1 MSTGVY
7 MQMLLLRQ
15 AFYIFQEVGRSL
27 KRNSLL
33 NFAAVGTTAISLFV
47 LGVGM
52 LLVINTNEIAKTI
65 ESDIEIM
72 VYMKQNLAEEDAL
85 ALEPVIGRISGVKET
100 TFIPRDEALKSLVKQ
115 LGGGDELDEN
125 VGEQNPLPDAIKVKI
140 SDPHEVNTIAAEIE
154 DLPGVESVRYGGQDF
169 VKKLFSLTNWVR
181 IVGLLLITLLGLCGI
196 FLIATTTRLT
206 IFARRREINIMKY
219 VGATD
224 WFVRWPFLLE
234 GIILGFFGA
243 LLAVVVLYFSY
254 GALIAKIQETITFLP
269 LVSSTEVLLRI
280 FEGLL
285 VVGIVMGAVGS
296 TISVRRY
303 LRV

>member
-1 MSTGVY
+1 MY
-7 MQMLLLRQ
+7 MKMLLLRQ
-15 AFYIFQEVGRSL
+15 AYYIFQEVGRSL

-72 VYMKQNLAEEDAL
+72 VYMRHDLAEEDAI

-100 TFIPRDEALKSLVKQ
+100 TFIPRDEALKSLVKR
-115 LGGGDELDEN
+115 LGDELDES
-125 VGEQNPLPDAIKVKI
+125 VGEQNPLPDAIKVEI

-181 IVGLLLITLLGLCGI
+181 IIGLLLITLLGLCGI
-196 FLIATTTRLT
+196 FLIATTTR
-206 IFARRREINIMKY
+206 
-219 VGATD
+219 
-224 WFVRWPFLLE
+224 
-234 GIILGFFGA
+234 
-243 LLAVVVLYFSY
+243 
-254 GALIAKIQETITFLP
+254 
-269 LVSSTEVLLRI
+269 
-280 FEGLL
+280 
-285 VVGIVMGAVGS
+285 
-296 TISVRRY
+296 
-303 LRV
+303 

>member
-1 MSTGVY
+1 

-15 AFYIFQEVGRSL
+15 AYYIFQEVGRSL
-27 KRNSLL
+27 IRNSLL

-47 LGVGM
+47 LGVGV

-72 VYMKQNLAEEDAL
+72 VYMRHNLAEEDAL
-85 ALEPVIGRISGVKET
+85 TLEPLIDNISGVQEI
-100 TFIPRDEALKSLVKQ
+100 TFISRDEALKSLVKQ
-115 LGGGDELDEN
+115 FGDEVDES
-125 VGEQNPLPDAIKVKI
+125 VGEENPLPDTIKVKI
-140 SDPHEVNTIAAEIE
+140 SDPREVNKIAAEIE

-181 IVGLLLITLLGLCGI
+181 IIGLLLITLLGLCGI

-243 LLAVVVLYFSY
+243 LLAVGVLYFSY
-254 GALIAKIQETITFLP
+254 GALIAKIQETISFLP
-269 LVSSTEVLLRI
+269 LVNSSAVLFRI

-285 VVGIVMGAVGS
+285 AIGIVMGAVGS
-296 TISVRRY
+296 TFSVRRY

>member
-1 MSTGVY
+1 
-7 MQMLLLRQ
+7 MLLLRQ
-15 AFYIFQEVGRSL
+15 AYYIFQEVGRSL
-27 KRNSLL
+27 IRNSLL

-47 LGVGM
+47 LGVGV

-72 VYMKQNLAEEDAL
+72 VYMRHNLAEEDAL
-85 ALEPVIGRISGVKET
+85 TLEPLIDNISGVQET
-100 TFIPRDEALKSLVKQ
+100 TFISRDEALKSLVKQ
-115 LGGGDELDEN
+115 FGDEVEES
-125 VGEQNPLPDAIKVKI
+125 VGEENPLPDTIKVKI
-140 SDPHEVNTIAAEIE
+140 SDPREVNKIAAEIE

-181 IVGLLLITLLGLCGI
+181 IIGLLLITLLGFCGI

-243 LLAVVVLYFSY
+243 LLAVGVLYFSY
-254 GALIAKIQETITFLP
+254 GALIAKIQETISFLP
-269 LVSSTEVLLRI
+269 LVNSSAVLFRI

-285 VVGIVMGAVGS
+285 AIGIVMGAVGS
-296 TISVRRY
+296 TFSVRRY

>member
-1 MSTGVY
+1 MK
-7 MQMLLLRQ
+7 MLLLRQ
-15 AFYIFQEVGRSL
+15 AYYIFQEVGRSL

-72 VYMKQNLAEEDAL
+72 VYMRHDLAEEDAI

-100 TFIPRDEALKSLVKQ
+100 TFIPRDEALKSLVKR
-115 LGGGDELDEN
+115 LGDELDES
-125 VGEQNPLPDAIKVKI
+125 VGEQNPLPDAIKVEI

-181 IVGLLLITLLGLCGI
+181 IIGLLLITLLGLCGI

-243 LLAVVVLYFSY
+243 LLAVGVLYFSY

-269 LVSSTEVLLRI
+269 LVNSTLVLLRI
-280 FEGLL
+280 FQGLL
-285 VVGIVMGAVGS
+285 AVGVVMGAVGS

>member
-15 AFYIFQEVGRSL
+15 AYYIFQEVGRSL
-27 KRNSLL
+27 IRNSLL

-47 LGVGM
+47 LGVGV

-72 VYMKQNLAEEDAL
+72 VFMEQNLTEEDAL
-85 ALEPVIGRISGVKET
+85 ALEPVIDRISGVQET
-100 TFIPRDEALKSLVKQ
+100 TFIPRDEALKSLMKQ
-115 LGGGDELDEN
+115 LGGEVDES
-125 VGEQNPLPDAIKVKI
+125 VGEENPLPDAIKVKI
-140 SDPHEVNTIAAEIE
+140 SDPREVNAIAAEIE

-181 IVGLLLITLLGLCGI
+181 IIGLLLITLLGLCGI

-224 WFVRWPFLLE
+224 WFVRFLLE

-243 LLAVVVLYFSY
+243 LLAVGVLYFSY
-254 GALIAKIQETITFLP
+254 GALIAKIQETLTFLP
-269 LVSSTEVLLRI
+269 LVNSSAVLFRI

-285 VVGIVMGAVGS
+285 AIGIVMGAVGS

>member
-1 MSTGVY
+1 

-15 AFYIFQEVGRSL
+15 AYYIFQEVGRSL
-27 KRNSLL
+27 IRNSLL

-47 LGVGM
+47 LGVGV

-72 VYMKQNLAEEDAL
+72 VYMRHNLAEEDAL
-85 ALEPVIGRISGVKET
+85 TLEPLIDNISGVQET
-100 TFIPRDEALKSLVKQ
+100 TFISRDEALKSLVKQ
-115 LGGGDELDEN
+115 FGDEVEES
-125 VGEQNPLPDAIKVKI
+125 VGEENPLPDTIKVKI
-140 SDPHEVNTIAAEIE
+140 SDPREVNKIAAEIE

-181 IVGLLLITLLGLCGI
+181 IIGLLLITLLGLCGI

-243 LLAVVVLYFSY
+243 LLAVGVLYFSY
-254 GALIAKIQETITFLP
+254 GALIAKIQETISFLP
-269 LVSSTEVLLRI
+269 LVNSSAVLFRI

-285 VVGIVMGAVGS
+285 AIGIVMGAVGS
-296 TISVRRY
+296 TFSVRRY

>member
-15 AFYIFQEVGRSL
+15 AYYIFQEVGRSL
-27 KRNSLL
+27 IRNSLL

-47 LGVGM
+47 LGVGV

-72 VYMKQNLAEEDAL
+72 VYMRHNLAEEDAL
-85 ALEPVIGRISGVKET
+85 TLEPLIDNISGVQET
-100 TFIPRDEALKSLVKQ
+100 TFISRDEALKSLVKQ
-115 LGGGDELDEN
+115 FGDEVDES
-125 VGEQNPLPDAIKVKI
+125 VGEENPLPDTIKVKI
-140 SDPHEVNTIAAEIE
+140 SDPREVNKIAAEIE

-181 IVGLLLITLLGLCGI
+181 IIGLLLITLLGLCGI

-243 LLAVVVLYFSY
+243 LLAVGVLYFSY
-254 GALIAKIQETITFLP
+254 GALIAKIQETISFLP
-269 LVSSTEVLLRI
+269 LVNSSAVLFRI

-285 VVGIVMGAVGS
+285 AIGIVMGAVGS
-296 TISVRRY
+296 TFSVRRY

>member
-15 AFYIFQEVGRSL
+15 AYYIFQEVGRSL
-27 KRNSLL
+27 IRNSLL

-47 LGVGM
+47 LGVGV

-72 VYMKQNLAEEDAL
+72 VYMRHNLAEEDAL
-85 ALEPVIGRISGVKET
+85 TLEPLIDNISGVQET
-100 TFIPRDEALKSLVKQ
+100 TFISRDEALKSLVKQ
-115 LGGGDELDEN
+115 FGDEVEES
-125 VGEQNPLPDAIKVKI
+125 VGEENPLPDTIKVKI
-140 SDPHEVNTIAAEIE
+140 SDPREVNKIAAEIE

-181 IVGLLLITLLGLCGI
+181 IIGLLLITLLGLCGI

-243 LLAVVVLYFSY
+243 LLAVGVLYFSY
-254 GALIAKIQETITFLP
+254 GALIAKIQETISFLP
-269 LVSSTEVLLRI
+269 LVNSSAVLFRI

-285 VVGIVMGAVGS
+285 AIGIVMGAVGS
-296 TISVRRY
+296 TFSVRRY

>member
-1 MSTGVY
+1 
-7 MQMLLLRQ
+7 
-15 AFYIFQEVGRSL
+15 
-27 KRNSLL
+27 
-33 NFAAVGTTAISLFV
+33 
-47 LGVGM
+47 
-52 LLVINTNEIAKTI
+52 
-65 ESDIEIM
+65 
-72 VYMKQNLAEEDAL
+72 
-85 ALEPVIGRISGVKET
+85 
-100 TFIPRDEALKSLVKQ
+100 
-115 LGGGDELDEN
+115 
-125 VGEQNPLPDAIKVKI
+125 
-140 SDPHEVNTIAAEIE
+140 
-154 DLPGVESVRYGGQDF
+154 
-169 VKKLFSLTNWVR
+169 
-181 IVGLLLITLLGLCGI
+181 LCGI

>member
-1 MSTGVY
+1 MLF
-7 MQMLLLRQ
+7 MKMLLLRQ
-15 AFYIFQEVGRSL
+15 AYYIFQEVGRSL

-72 VYMKQNLAEEDAL
+72 VYMRHDLAEEDAI

-100 TFIPRDEALKSLVKQ
+100 TFIPRDEALKSLVKR
-115 LGGGDELDEN
+115 LGDELDES
-125 VGEQNPLPDAIKVKI
+125 VGEQNPLPDAIKVEI

-269 LVSSTEVLLRI
+269 LGSSTEVLLRI

>member
-15 AFYIFQEVGRSL
+15 AYYIFQEVGRSL
-27 KRNSLL
+27 IRNSLL

-47 LGVGM
+47 LGVGV

-72 VYMKQNLAEEDAL
+72 VYMRHNLAEEDAL
-85 ALEPVIGRISGVKET
+85 TLEPLIDNISGVQET
-100 TFIPRDEALKSLVKQ
+100 TFISRDEALKSLVKQ
-115 LGGGDELDEN
+115 FGDEVEES
-125 VGEQNPLPDAIKVKI
+125 VGEENPLPDTIKVKI
-140 SDPHEVNTIAAEIE
+140 SDPREVNKIAAEIE

-181 IVGLLLITLLGLCGI
+181 IIGLLLITLLGFCGI

-243 LLAVVVLYFSY
+243 LLAVGVLYFSY
-254 GALIAKIQETITFLP
+254 GALIAKIQETISFLP
-269 LVSSTEVLLRI
+269 LVNSSAVLFRI

-285 VVGIVMGAVGS
+285 AIGIVMGAVGS
-296 TISVRRY
+296 TFSVRRY

>member
-1 MSTGVY
+1 MNTGVY
-7 MQMLLLRQ
+7 MKMLLLRQ
-15 AFYIFQEVGRSL
+15 AYYILQDVGRSL

-33 NFAAVGTTAISLFV
+33 NFAAVGTTAISLLV
-47 LGVGM
+47 LGVGI

-72 VYMKQNLAEEDAL
+72 VYMEHDLPEEDAL
-85 ALEPVIGRISGVKET
+85 ALEPIIDNISGVEET

-115 LGGGDELDEN
+115 LGDEVEES
-125 VGEQNPLPDAIKVKI
+125 VGEENPLPDAIKVKT
-140 SDPHEVNTIAAEIE
+140 SDPRQVSRVAAEIE

-169 VKKLFSLTNWVR
+169 VKKLFSLTKWVR
-181 IVGLLLITLLGLCGI
+181 IIGLLLIALLGLCGI

-243 LLAVVVLYFSY
+243 LLAIGVLYFSY
-254 GALIAKIQETITFLP
+254 GALIAKIKETITFLP
-269 LVSSTEVLLRI
+269 LVSSTKVLLRV

-285 VVGIVMGAVGS
+285 AMGIVMGAVGS
-296 TISVRRY
+296 AISVRRY

>member
-1 MSTGVY
+1 

-15 AFYIFQEVGRSL
+15 AYYIFQEVGRSL
-27 KRNSLL
+27 IRNSLL

-47 LGVGM
+47 LGVGV

-72 VYMKQNLAEEDAL
+72 VYMRHNLAEEDAL
-85 ALEPVIGRISGVKET
+85 TLEPLIDNISGVQET
-100 TFIPRDEALKSLVKQ
+100 TFISRDEALKSLVKQ
-115 LGGGDELDEN
+115 FGDEVDES
-125 VGEQNPLPDAIKVKI
+125 VGEENPLPDTIKVKI
-140 SDPHEVNTIAAEIE
+140 SDPREVNKIAAEIE

-181 IVGLLLITLLGLCGI
+181 IIGLLLITLLGLCGI

-243 LLAVVVLYFSY
+243 LLAVGVLYFSY
-254 GALIAKIQETITFLP
+254 GALIAKIQETISFLP
-269 LVSSTEVLLRI
+269 LVNSSAVLFRI

-285 VVGIVMGAVGS
+285 AIGIVMGAVGS
-296 TISVRRY
+296 TFSVRRY

>member
-1 MSTGVY
+1 
-7 MQMLLLRQ
+7 MLLLRQ
-15 AFYIFQEVGRSL
+15 AYYIFQEVGRSL
-27 KRNSLL
+27 IRNSLL

-47 LGVGM
+47 LGVGV

-72 VYMKQNLAEEDAL
+72 VFMEQNLTEEDAL
-85 ALEPVIGRISGVKET
+85 ALEPVIDRISGVQET
-100 TFIPRDEALKSLVKQ
+100 TFIPRDEALKSLMKQ
-115 LGGGDELDEN
+115 LGGEVDES
-125 VGEQNPLPDAIKVKI
+125 VGEENPLPDAIKVKI
-140 SDPHEVNTIAAEIE
+140 SDPREVNAIAAEIE

-181 IVGLLLITLLGLCGI
+181 IIGLLLITLLGLCGI

-243 LLAVVVLYFSY
+243 LLAVGVLYFSY
-254 GALIAKIQETITFLP
+254 GALIAKIQETLTFLP
-269 LVSSTEVLLRI
+269 LVNSSAVLFRI

-285 VVGIVMGAVGS
+285 AIGIVMGAVGS

>member
-1 MSTGVY
+1 MNTGVY
-7 MQMLLLRQ
+7 MKMLLLRQ
-15 AFYIFQEVGRSL
+15 AYYIFQEVGRSL

-33 NFAAVGTTAISLFV
+33 NFAAIGTTAISLLV

-72 VYMKQNLAEEDAL
+72 VYIKHDLSEEDAL
-85 ALEPVIGRISGVKET
+85 AIEPIIDNISGVEKT

-115 LGGGDELDEN
+115 FGDEVEES
-125 VGEQNPLPDAIKVKI
+125 VGEENPLPDAIKVKI
-140 SDPHEVNTIAAEIE
+140 SDPREVNTIAAEIE

-181 IVGLLLITLLGLCGI
+181 IIGLLLIALLGLCGI

-254 GALIAKIQETITFLP
+254 GALVARIQETITFLP
-269 LVSSTEVLLRI
+269 LVSSTKVLLRI

-285 VVGIVMGAVGS
+285 VMGIVMGAVGS

-303 LRV
+303 LHV

>member
-15 AFYIFQEVGRSL
+15 AYYIFQEVGRSL
-27 KRNSLL
+27 IRNSLL

-47 LGVGM
+47 LGVGV

-72 VYMKQNLAEEDAL
+72 VYMRHNLAEEDAL
-85 ALEPVIGRISGVKET
+85 TLEPLIDNISGVQEI
-100 TFIPRDEALKSLVKQ
+100 TFISRDEALKSLVKQ
-115 LGGGDELDEN
+115 FGDEVEES
-125 VGEQNPLPDAIKVKI
+125 VGEENPLPDTIKVKI
-140 SDPHEVNTIAAEIE
+140 SDPREVNKIAAEIE

-181 IVGLLLITLLGLCGI
+181 IIGLLLITLLGLCGI

-243 LLAVVVLYFSY
+243 LLAVGVLYFSY
-254 GALIAKIQETITFLP
+254 GALIAKIQETISFLP
-269 LVSSTEVLLRI
+269 LVNSSAVLFRI

-285 VVGIVMGAVGS
+285 AIGIVMGAVGS
-296 TISVRRY
+296 TFSVRRY

>member
-15 AFYIFQEVGRSL
+15 AYYIFQEVGRSL
-27 KRNSLL
+27 IRNSLL

-47 LGVGM
+47 LGVGV

-72 VYMKQNLAEEDAL
+72 VFMEQNLTEEDAL
-85 ALEPVIGRISGVKET
+85 ALEPVIDRISGVQET
-100 TFIPRDEALKSLVKQ
+100 TFIPRDEALKSLMKQ
-115 LGGGDELDEN
+115 LGGEVDES
-125 VGEQNPLPDAIKVKI
+125 VGEENPLPDAIKVKI
-140 SDPHEVNTIAAEIE
+140 SDPREVNAIAAEIE

-181 IVGLLLITLLGLCGI
+181 IIGLLLITLLGLCGI

-243 LLAVVVLYFSY
+243 LLAVGVLYFSY
-254 GALIAKIQETITFLP
+254 GALIAKIQETLTFLP
-269 LVSSTEVLLRI
+269 LVNSSAVLFRI

-285 VVGIVMGAVGS
+285 AIGIVMGAVGS